1 MEVSKVNVCARTY
14 FSLAD
19 TLTTLLENLQEEDP
33 IERSTR
39 RQLAA
44 SRLIQQ
50 VSSTSLIFLFI
61 YFLGRDDFFPVFLI
75 TCAAWLPQLSFGSS
89 EDHWYEKM

>member
-33 IERSTR
+33 TERSTR

-50 VSSTSLIFLFI
+50 VGSASFMILL
-61 YFLGRDDFFPVFLI
+61 YFPGRDDFSFF
-75 TCAAWLPQLSFGSS
+75 LSFPLQ
-89 EDHWYEKM
+89 YLTLRN